1 MFKNINYVSTLNVI
15 VPSHNTQGERERSSM
30 FEVLTISGHQPTV
43 SRSRRSGTNTM
54 THHRG

>member
-1 MFKNINYVSTLNVI
+1 MFKNVNYVSTLNVI

-30 FEVLTISGHQPTV
+30 LEVLTISGHQPTV
-43 SRSRRSGTNTM
+43 SRSGTNTM